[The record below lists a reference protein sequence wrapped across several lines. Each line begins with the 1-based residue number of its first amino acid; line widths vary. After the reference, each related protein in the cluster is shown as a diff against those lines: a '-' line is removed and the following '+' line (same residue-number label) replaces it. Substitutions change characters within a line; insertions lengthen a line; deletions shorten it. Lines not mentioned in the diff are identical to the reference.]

1 VAEVL
6 TGPFAI
12 AALVVAIA
20 GVAKLRAPATAA
32 DALATLG
39 LPAAR
44 WLVRLGA
51 MVEVALAGWCVAS
64 PGRWPA
70 VALALAYGGFT
81 AAAVLLV
88 GRRASCGCFGGDAEV
103 SAVHLVLSPLL
114 GLICAAAAV
123 WTPPDVLAAGS
134 VPLAVGVA
142 GAAYALVLAYTELPA
157 AWSAWWA

>member
-1 VAEVL
+1 MAEVL

-20 GVAKLRAPATAA
+20 GVAKLRAPATAT
-32 DALATLG
+32 DALVTLG
-39 LPAAR
+39 LPRAR
-44 WLVRLGA
+44 WLVRLA
-51 MVEVALAGWCVAS
+51 ATVEVALAGWCLVS
-64 PGRWPA
+64 PGRWSA
-70 VALALAYGGFT
+70 VALALAYAGFT
-81 AAAVLLV
+81 AVAALLAR
-88 GRRASCGCFGGDAEV
+88 RRASCGCFGGNTEV
-103 SAVHLVLSPLL
+103 SAIHLVLSPLL

-142 GAAYALVLAYTELPA
+142 GAAYALVLAFTELPA